1 MNSFGENVKRLRK
14 AKGISQKVL
23 ARDLE
28 LSQGTIAN
36 YEKDNRFP
44 KEKIMLMLAD
54 YFEVSVD
61 YLIGRDLSHKNEDKD
76 DLKMIKYLDF
86 NVIDDSFYEFASKYY
101 YDLIIKND
109 VESAYLLV
117 YQIYLSGGKIIDIY
131 NKIFTSSLRRVG
143 ELWSLGE
150 LDVATEHHFSALTE
164 NVITRLHLKVK
175 KKTSSDKKVLCMC
188 VKNEKHVIACKMI
201 GNFVEYLGLNNYYI
215 GENVPHDSLESYI
228 DKNKIDLLVISITM
242 YENEGELD
250 DLLSFISS
258 SVVLNKVETILGGQF
273 FKIPLLLEKYKDY
286 RTVLTIEEL
295 VDILGKYKA
304 EEVEK

>member
-1 MNSFGENVKRLRK
+1 MNSFGANMKKLRK
-14 AKGISQKVL
+14 AKGISQKLL
-23 ARDLE
+23 ARDLD

-61 YLIGRDLSHKNEDKD
+61 HLIGRDLSNENEDED

-86 NVIDDSFYEFASKYY
+86 SVIDDSFYEFASKFY

-109 VESAYLLV
+109 IESAYLLV
-117 YQIYLSGGKIIDIY
+117 YQIYLSGGEIIDIY
-131 NKIFTSSLRRVG
+131 NKIFTNSLRRVG
-143 ELWSLGE
+143 DLWSLDE

-164 NVITRLHLKVK
+164 NVMTRLHLKVK

-188 VKNEKHVIACKMI
+188 VKNEKHVIACKMV

-215 GENVPHDSLESYI
+215 GGNVPPDSLEI
-228 DKNKIDLLVISITM
+228 FIAKNKIDMILISITM
-242 YENEGELD
+242 DENEGELD
-250 DLLSFISS
+250 YLLSFIDSS
-258 SVVLNKVETILGGQF
+258 TVLNKVEVILGGQF
-273 FKIPLLLEKYKDY
+273 FKIPYLLERYKKY
-286 RTVLTIEEL
+286 RVVLTIEEL